1 MTFSWL
7 AIWQGL
13 PYLLQGAGLTILIS
27 GVAMLLA
34 LLLGMVVALL
44 SQLPWRLA
52 HGLVRAYVEAFRNT
66 PLLIQI
72 FIVYFGLPQ
81 LGLKFSAFLSG
92 LSALTL
98 YTAAYNTEIFR
109 AGLEAVP
116 KGQHEAARSTGLSV
130 LQEAIYVIIPQA
142 LRISFPA
149 LGNNLVSLVKNSSLV
164 STIGMVELMFVAND
178 ISFNNFRSF
187 EIYGAAAVLYVILVL
202 GLTRAL
208 NLTEAR
214 ILRRGVS
221 PLSHSAVLE

>member
-27 GVAMLLA
+27 AVAMLLA
-34 LLLGMVVALL
+34 LVLGMITALL
-44 SQLPWRLA
+44 SQLPWRLPR
-52 HGLVRAYVEAFRNT
+52 GLTQAYVEIFRNT

-81 LGLKFSAFLSG
+81 LGLKLSAFLSG
-92 LSALTL
+92 LSALVL

-116 KGQHEAARSTGLSV
+116 KGQHEAARSTGLSP
-130 LQEAIYVIIPQA
+130 LQEAIHIIIPQA

-187 EIYGAAAVLYVILVL
+187 EIYGTAAVLYVILVL
-202 GLTRAL
+202 GLTRVL

-214 ILRRGVS
+214 VLRKGLA
-221 PLSHSAVLE
+221 PGGHSAA

>member
-13 PYLLQGAGLTILIS
+13 PYLLQGAALTIIIS
-27 GVAMLLA
+27 ATAMLLA
-34 LLLGMVVALL
+34 LILGMVVALV
-44 SQLPWRLA
+44 SQLPWRPA
-52 HGLVRAYVEAFRNT
+52 RGLVRTYVEAFRNT

-81 LGLKFSAFLSG
+81 LGLKLSPFLSG

-98 YTAAYNTEIFR
+98 YSAAYNTEIFR

-116 KGQHEAARSTGLSV
+116 KGQHEAARSTGLSP
-130 LQEAIYVIIPQA
+130 LQEAIHVIIPQA
-142 LRISFPA
+142 VRVSFPA
-149 LGNNLVSLVKNSSLV
+149 LGNNLVSLVKNTSLV

-187 EIYGAAAVLYVILVL
+187 EIYGAAAVLYVLLVL
-202 GLTRAL
+202 TLTKIL
-208 NLTEAR
+208 NLIESR
-214 ILRRGVS
+214 ILLKGR
-221 PLSHSAVLE
+221 

>member
-13 PYLLQGAGLTILIS
+13 PYLLQGAALTIIIS
-27 GVAMLLA
+27 ATAMLLA
-34 LLLGMVVALL
+34 LILGMVVALV
-44 SQLPWRLA
+44 SQLPWRPA
-52 HGLVRAYVEAFRNT
+52 RGLVRTYVEAFRNT

-81 LGLKFSAFLSG
+81 LGLKLSPFLSG

-116 KGQHEAARSTGLSV
+116 KGQHEAARSTGLSP
-130 LQEAIYVIIPQA
+130 LQEAIHVIIPQA
-142 LRISFPA
+142 VRVSFPA
-149 LGNNLVSLVKNSSLV
+149 LGNNLVSLVKNTSLV

-187 EIYGAAAVLYVILVL
+187 EIYGAAAVLYVLLVL
-202 GLTRAL
+202 TLTKIL
-208 NLTEAR
+208 NLIESR
-214 ILRRGVS
+214 ILLKGR
-221 PLSHSAVLE
+221 

>member
-7 AIWQGL
+7 AVWQGL

-27 GVAMLLA
+27 AAAMLLA
-34 LLLGMVVALL
+34 LILGMATALL
-44 SQLPWRLA
+44 SQVRWRA
-52 HGLVRAYVEAFRNT
+52 ARWFIRAYVEVFRNT

-72 FIVYFGLPQ
+72 FIVYFGFPQ
-81 LGLKFSAFLSG
+81 FGLKLSAFLSG

-116 KGQHEAARSTGLSV
+116 KGQHEAARSAGLST
-130 LQEAIYVIIPQA
+130 LQEAVYVIVPQA
-142 LRISFPA
+142 LRIALPA

-202 GLTRAL
+202 SLTRVL
-208 NLTEAR
+208 NLTEQRLLYRAR
-214 ILRRGVS
+214 
-221 PLSHSAVLE
+221 

>member
-1 MTFSWL
+1 MSFSWL

-13 PYLLQGAGLTILIS
+13 PYLLQGAGLTIVIS
-27 GVAMLLA
+27 AAAMLLA
-34 LLLGMVVALL
+34 LILGMVVALA
-44 SQLPWRLA
+44 SQLPWRPA
-52 HGLVRAYVEAFRNT
+52 RGLVRAYVEVFRNT

-81 LGLKFSAFLSG
+81 VGLKLSPFLSG

-116 KGQHEAARSTGLSV
+116 KGQHEAARSTGLTP
-130 LQEAIYVIIPQA
+130 LQEAVHVIIPQA
-142 LRISFPA
+142 IRISFPA

-178 ISFNNFRSF
+178 IAFNNFRSF
-187 EIYGAAAVLYVILVL
+187 EIYGAAAILYVILVL
-202 GLTRAL
+202 GLTKML
-208 NLTEAR
+208 NLTESR
-214 ILRRGVS
+214 ILLKGR
-221 PLSHSAVLE
+221 

>member
-1 MTFSWL
+1 MSFSWL
-7 AIWQGL
+7 AVWQGL
-13 PYLLQGAGLTILIS
+13 PYLLQGAGLTVLIS
-27 GVAMLLA
+27 AAAMLLA
-34 LLLGMVVALL
+34 LLLGMAVALL
-44 SQLPWRLA
+44 SQLPWRALR
-52 HGLVRAYVEAFRNT
+52 GLVRAYVEIFRNT

-81 LGLKFSAFLSG
+81 LGLKLSAFLSG

-116 KGQHEAARSTGLSV
+116 RGQREAARSTGLSP

-142 LRISFPA
+142 IRISFPA
-149 LGNNLVSLVKNSSLV
+149 LGNNLVSLVKNTSLV

-187 EIYGAAAVLYVILVL
+187 EIYGATAVLYVILVMI
-202 GLTRAL
+202 LTRILMA
-208 NLTEAR
+208 TEDR
-214 ILRRGVS
+214 LLRRGR
-221 PLSHSAVLE
+221 